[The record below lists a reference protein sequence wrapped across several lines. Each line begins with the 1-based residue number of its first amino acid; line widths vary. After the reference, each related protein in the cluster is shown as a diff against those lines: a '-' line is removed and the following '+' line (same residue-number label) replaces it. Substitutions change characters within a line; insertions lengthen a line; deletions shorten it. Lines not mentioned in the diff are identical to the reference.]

1 MNRIEPNTRKFLSHD
16 KGQLFGTNYNHKS
29 LLWGSSNNH
38 KHTGSVERLYIDR
51 GWGIVIEHK
60 STDHC
65 LLLPLPTATTWG
77 KMWIFGIIFLGK
89 KSPHNHYLPK
99 IATKMSNFPWSITR
113 HPRQI
118 QFHKTS
124 QIYTMAGLTGLR
136 RHNGGTQHQNKTHW
150 YSIQNSHKSDT
161 FHFTEAQIVTNLIK
175 ILARV
180 HRNHFENEATKY
192 VTRWG
197 KKFDLAAELMV
208 DTHVTNCICTILDI
222 LILYLFAVF
231 GLFLSLHLSWNWICQ
246 IHFVT

>member
-1 MNRIEPNTRKFLSHD
+1 MGIFI
-16 KGQLFGTNYNHKS
+16 YNHE
-29 LLWGSSNNH
+29 
-38 KHTGSVERLYIDR
+38 HTGFVERLYHDR
-51 GWGIVIEHK
+51 GEVLWWSTSLVHWSLLTTTSTHRLLHEEKFDFLASYSWGEK
-60 STDHC
+60 A
-65 LLLPLPTATTWG
+65 PL
-77 KMWIFGIIFLGK
+77 
-89 KSPHNHYLPK
+89 NHYLPK

-136 RHNGGTQHQNKTHW
+136 RHNGGTQHQNTTQW
-150 YSIQNSHKSDT
+150 YSIQNSHKNDT

-231 GLFLSLHLSWNWICQ
+231 GFFLSLHLSWNWICQ